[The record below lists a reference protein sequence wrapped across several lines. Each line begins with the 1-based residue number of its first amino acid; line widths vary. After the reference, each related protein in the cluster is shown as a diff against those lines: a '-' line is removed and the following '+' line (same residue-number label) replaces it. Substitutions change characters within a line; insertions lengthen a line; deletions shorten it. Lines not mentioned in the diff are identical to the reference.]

1 MSSARI
7 SQWSSILLRQITL
20 LAGLCLLPPA
30 SSEAGPLLD
39 YVRNYDL
46 NDYSLGLAVSSSQNP
61 FVGADNSMVA
71 YPYLTSFTHSAFTR
85 DWFLINGENLG
96 FRVVTDK
103 DWEFGVIGRV
113 QTLGFGNADIDNL
126 PGLQERQW
134 SIESG
139 PLIGYRGWPVHVQS
153 RSYWEVLGRHGG
165 VTSEVELSLPREFRR
180 GFFVPSV
187 KYSYYSGDYNAYYF
201 GVAPEEASA
210 LLPEYQPGTSITTS
224 LEMVLGYELTPRWL
238 LKTTIGVE
246 FLDSAISNS
255 PLVDRDKLWSGS
267 IGLAYNANIFR
278 PRDYPGADNQGAF
291 EIRLGAFAGSID
303 TKILRDASDGARGDD
318 VDLEDTLGI
327 TDSQTVAQFDALYRI
342 GSYHRLEVGYF
353 ELLRSATA
361 TAQRDIQFGDQVFPA
376 GTELQTSVSSR
387 VLRLAYAY
395 SLMRDNQKELGVRAG
410 LSYGRMKTTLR
421 ADGAVAAEN
430 ARVEVPLPTFG
441 IFGRL
446 PLGAHWQLGADV
458 DLFALE
464 FDRYDGYM
472 AYLSLG
478 LERELGENFDAGFGY
493 NFYGMRLRA
502 KDEDLRGTLRIRHQ
516 GPKLYLSVKF

>member
-1 MSSARI
+1 
-7 SQWSSILLRQITL
+7 L
-20 LAGLCLLPPA
+20 PA
-30 SSEAGPLLD
+30 SSEAGRFLD

-46 NDYSLGLAVSSSQNP
+46 NDYAVGLAVSSAQNP
-61 FVGADNSMVA
+61 YIGTARSTFG
-71 YPYLTSFTHSAFTR
+71 YPYLTAFRHPAFTR
-85 DWFLINGENLG
+85 DWLLVRGGDVG
-96 FRVVTDK
+96 FRVVTDT
-103 DWEFGVIGRV
+103 DWELGIVARV
-113 QTLGFGNADIDNL
+113 QTLGFGNTDSDEL
-126 PGLQERQW
+126 LGLRQRQW
-134 SIESG
+134 SVETG
-139 PLIGYRGWPVHVQS
+139 PLIGWRGGPVHVQL
-153 RSYWEVLGRHGG
+153 RSYWGLPSRHGG
-165 VTSEVELSLPREFRR
+165 TTSELELSVPIEFQR

-187 KYSYYSGDYNAYYF
+187 KSSFLSGDYSDYYF
-201 GVAPEEASA
+201 GVTPEEATASR
-210 LLPEYQPGTSITTS
+210 PEYGPGAAMNTS
-224 LEMVLGYELTPRWL
+224 LSMTLGYELTPRWL
-238 LKTTIGVE
+238 LKTTVGVE

-267 IGLAYNANIFR
+267 IGLAYNANIFQ
-278 PRDYPGADNQGAF
+278 PRDYPGTNNQGAF

-303 TKILRDASDGARGDD
+303 TRILRDASDGARGDD

-353 ELLRSATA
+353 ELLRSAIV
-361 TAQRDIQFGDQVFPA
+361 TAQRDIQFGDQLFPA
-376 GTELQTSVSSR
+376 GADLQTSVSSR

-395 SLMRDNQKELGVRAG
+395 SLMRDNQKELGVRVG
-410 LSYGRMKTTLR
+410 LSYSRLKTTLR
-421 ADGAVAAEN
+421 ADGLEAAEY
-430 ARVEVPLPTFG
+430 ARVEAPLPTFG

-446 PLGAHWQLGADV
+446 PLGTHWQLGADV

-478 LERELGENFDAGFGY
+478 LERELGENLDAGFGY

>member
-113 QTLGFGNADIDNL
+113 QTLGLGNADIDNL
-126 PGLQERQW
+126 PGLEERQW

-187 KYSYYSGDYNAYYF
+187 KYSYYSGDYNTYYF

-210 LLPEYQPGTSITTS
+210 LLPEYQPGASITTS

-278 PRDYPGADNQGAF
+278 PRDYPGTDNQGAF

-353 ELLRSATA
+353 ELLRSAT
-361 TAQRDIQFGDQVFPA
+361 
-376 GTELQTSVSSR
+376 
-387 VLRLAYAY
+387 
-395 SLMRDNQKELGVRAG
+395 
-410 LSYGRMKTTLR
+410 
-421 ADGAVAAEN
+421 
-430 ARVEVPLPTFG
+430 
-441 IFGRL
+441 
-446 PLGAHWQLGADV
+446 
-458 DLFALE
+458 
-464 FDRYDGYM
+464 
-472 AYLSLG
+472 
-478 LERELGENFDAGFGY
+478 
-493 NFYGMRLRA
+493 
-502 KDEDLRGTLRIRHQ
+502 
-516 GPKLYLSVKF
+516 

>member
-1 MSSARI
+1 MAR
-7 SQWSSILLRQITL
+7 
-20 LAGLCLLPPA
+20 
-30 SSEAGPLLD
+30 
-39 YVRNYDL
+39 
-46 NDYSLGLAVSSSQNP
+46 AV
-61 FVGADNSMVA
+61 
-71 YPYLTSFTHSAFTR
+71 
-85 DWFLINGENLG
+85 
-96 FRVVTDK
+96 
-103 DWEFGVIGRV
+103 
-113 QTLGFGNADIDNL
+113 
-126 PGLQERQW
+126 
-134 SIESG
+134 
-139 PLIGYRGWPVHVQS
+139 
-153 RSYWEVLGRHGG
+153 
-165 VTSEVELSLPREFRR
+165 
-180 GFFVPSV
+180 
-187 KYSYYSGDYNAYYF
+187 
-201 GVAPEEASA
+201 
-210 LLPEYQPGTSITTS
+210 TTW
-224 LEMVLGYELTPRWL
+224 TW
-238 LKTTIGVE
+238 K
-246 FLDSAISNS
+246 
-255 PLVDRDKLWSGS
+255 
-267 IGLAYNANIFR
+267 
-278 PRDYPGADNQGAF
+278 
-291 EIRLGAFAGSID
+291 
-303 TKILRDASDGARGDD
+303 ARGDD

-446 PLGAHWQLGADV
+446 PLGTHWQLGADV